1 MMEEKIAMYRKRLR
15 MGIGIVILIGGLLT
29 GVVYSE
35 DLKVG
40 AVDIQKAVNQCN
52 AGKEAKQA
60 LTEEVEKYQRLIA
73 EKQKELQEMKEL
85 LEKQGLMLKPETR
98 AEREKEYQTK
108 LRDFQRW
115 GEDSQ
120 NEVNQKRMEMERN
133 IYIGL
138 QKVIQKVGADEGY
151 TLILEKNENI
161 VLFNSKSVDITDQ
174 VIKAYDA
181 QKK

>member
-1 MMEEKIAMYRKRLR
+1 MDRKRIQ
-15 MGIGIVILIGGLLT
+15 MGIGIVILTGGLLT
-29 GVVYSE
+29 GAVYSE

-60 LTEEVEKYQRLIA
+60 LTKEVEKIQRLIA

-138 QKVIQKVGADEGY
+138 QKVIQKVGTDEGY

-161 VLFNSKSVDITDQ
+161 VLFNSKSIDITDQ